1 LSSARSLLIG
11 TWGDSILLAV
21 ECFMVHR
28 YLHKFPRDRWSLKA
42 LVLTVLM
49 IDIASSV
56 GNYAYV
62 YLVGG
67 SLEHQP
73 STL

>member
-1 LSSARSLLIG
+1 
-11 TWGDSILLAV
+11 
-21 ECFMVHR
+21 MVHR

-67 SLEHQP
+67 SLEHQHRKP
-73 STL
+73 DVILVYHHELG